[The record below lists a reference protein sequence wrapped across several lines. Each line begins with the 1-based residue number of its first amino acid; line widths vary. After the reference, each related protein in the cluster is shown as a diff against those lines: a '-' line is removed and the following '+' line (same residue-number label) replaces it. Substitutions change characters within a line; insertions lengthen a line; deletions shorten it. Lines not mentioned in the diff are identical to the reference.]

1 MELQDFIKTALT
13 EIVAGVAEASKASK
27 EHGGIVGSMTLY
39 GYVKENKILTDE
51 VGRLVSTVEFDIA
64 LAEGS
69 SKDTKGGI
77 GVYLGAV
84 GLGSQ
89 GGSHGETST
98 HSRIKFSVP
107 VVLPDAKG

>member
-1 MELQDFIKTALT
+1 MELQEFIKTALT
-13 EIVAGVAEASKASK
+13 EIVAGVAEASKAVK
-27 EHGGIVGSMTLY
+27 EHGGSVGSLRLY

-51 VGRLVSTVEFDIA
+51 NSRPVATVEFDIA

-89 GGSHGETST
+89 GASHGETST

-107 VVLPDAKG
+107 IVLPDAKG

>member
-1 MELQDFIKTALT
+1 MELQEFIKTALT
-13 EIVAGVAEASKASK
+13 EIVAGVSEASKAAK
-27 EHGGIVGSMTLY
+27 EHGGSVGSVRLY
-39 GYVKENKILTDE
+39 GYTKENKVITDE
-51 VGRLVSTVEFDIA
+51 NGRPVATVEFDIA

-89 GGSHGETST
+89 GASHGEAST

-107 VVLPDAKG
+107 IILPNAQG